1 MKLSILSSLSLLAF
15 PLAAIA
21 APSPNMAGLV
31 GWAADKLVSDG
42 EMRTMDSWRY
52 VDCGES
58 PQSYL
63 MMLSGLLTSGS
74 FFVFDMGRIG
84 FGCHV
89 SHDLHAFSFRLPLSF
104 NLPSAICFLITDKH
118 QSSYSIL

>member
-1 MKLSILSSLSLLAF
+1 MKLSILSSLPLLAF

-58 PQSYL
+58 AAITCDNIVCYIWFAY
-63 MMLSGLLTSGS
+63 M
-74 FFVFDMGRIG
+74 RI
-84 FGCHV
+84 V
-89 SHDLHAFSFRLPLSF
+89 LRL
-104 NLPSAICFLITDKH
+104 
-118 QSSYSIL
+118 

>member
-1 MKLSILSSLSLLAF
+1 MKLSILSSLPLLAF

-58 PQSYL
+58 AAI
-63 MMLSGLLTSGS
+63 T
-74 FFVFDMGRIG
+74 FDDVIWFAYIRIVLR
-84 FGCHV
+84 F
-89 SHDLHAFSFRLPLSF
+89 
-104 NLPSAICFLITDKH
+104 
-118 QSSYSIL
+118 